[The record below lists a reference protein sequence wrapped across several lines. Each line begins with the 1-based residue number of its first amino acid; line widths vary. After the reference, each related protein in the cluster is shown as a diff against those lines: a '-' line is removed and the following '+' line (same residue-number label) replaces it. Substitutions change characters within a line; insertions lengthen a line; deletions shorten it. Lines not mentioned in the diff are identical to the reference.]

1 MRNQQKAEVY
11 ISASIEV
18 KLFDDADV
26 IVTSGEELSP
36 NNPEDDLG
44 MWS

>member
-26 IVTSGEELSP
+26 IVTSGEDHSP